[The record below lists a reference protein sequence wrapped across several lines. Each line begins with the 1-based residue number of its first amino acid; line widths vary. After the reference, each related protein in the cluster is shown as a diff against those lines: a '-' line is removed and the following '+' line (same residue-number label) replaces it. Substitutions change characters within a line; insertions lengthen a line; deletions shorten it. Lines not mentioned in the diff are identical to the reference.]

1 MHHVFQKAGE
11 FIYRNSRSLDL
22 ARWQYHFED
31 GSKEAV
37 LKALSYYQNEDGGF
51 GHALEPDAWNPN
63 SSPVQTCFA
72 TEILREINFT
82 EKSHP
87 MVKKILS
94 YLENTDDF
102 NGQFWHN
109 IIKSNDNFPH
119 APWWN
124 SKSTKLHDDYNP
136 TACLAGFIIRYAD
149 KDSKLYSLACRIA
162 KEAVDSYMNQDYLN
176 NMHTVQCYIRLMQY
190 VEEAEADDILDMNA
204 LKDKLIKQVVYS
216 ITKNTSEWETAY
228 ICKPSQFF
236 NSKDSIFYVNN
247 KELADFEC
255 DFIIKTQLD
264 DGSWNITWEWTDY
277 LAEWAISKNWWKSN
291 LIISN
296 LLYLRGLSKIQGEGC
311 AEILSKDKIRV
322 FL

>member
-1 MHHVFQKAGE
+1 
-11 FIYRNSRSLDL
+11 
-22 ARWQYHFED
+22 
-31 GSKEAV
+31 
-37 LKALSYYQNEDGGF
+37 
-51 GHALEPDAWNPN
+51 
-63 SSPVQTCFA
+63 
-72 TEILREINFT
+72 
-82 EKSHP
+82 

-204 LKDKLIKQVVYS
+204 LKDKLIKRLCTVLQR
-216 ITKNTSEWETAY
+216 IHQNGK
-228 ICKPSQFF
+228 QH
-236 NSKDSIFYVNN
+236 
-247 KELADFEC
+247 
-255 DFIIKTQLD
+255 
-264 DGSWNITWEWTDY
+264 
-277 LAEWAISKNWWKSN
+277 ISV
-291 LIISN
+291 N
-296 LLYLRGLSKIQGEGC
+296 LLSFSTVKIVYFMLTIRNLL
-311 AEILSKDKIRV
+311 ILNVILLLKHNLTMVHGILHGNGQIILQSGP
-322 FL
+322 